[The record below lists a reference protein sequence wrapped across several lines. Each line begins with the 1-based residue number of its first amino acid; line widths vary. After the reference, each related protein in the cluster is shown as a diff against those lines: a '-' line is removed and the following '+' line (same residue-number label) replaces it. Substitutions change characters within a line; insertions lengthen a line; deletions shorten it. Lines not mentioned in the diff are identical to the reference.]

1 MESTTTEPIVESTT
15 APIVEA
21 TPETTKAPEQTVDV
35 TKVQKEAYRHAM
47 EQIDT
52 ALLELGF
59 EKPSG
64 AKTSEYL
71 KEILK
76 EKGTKE
82 PASKVIQTDDKDAII
97 TQLKASLKENEGK
110 IADLTNSTSRAK
122 TDMYVDSLLNQANL
136 NIPANLSEQ
145 ETARMK
151 GVLRNAL
158 KSELEREIEFRE
170 VDGKFRAYH
179 KDGNPILDDQANYL
193 DPSKILEKDFS
204 AFLAKAESTPKPIGT
219 GGTKPTEPT
228 NKVIPSSVKT
238 KYDYYDYLNGKDMVT
253 GSKLFNE
260 NLAKAKEENPIM
272 FK

>member
-1 MESTTTEPIVESTT
+1 MEDPIV
-15 APIVEA
+15 PQVPVVD
-21 TPETTKAPEQTVDV
+21 TPTLQVDTPVDTPTPTVDV

-47 EQIDT
+47 EQIDS

-59 EKPSG
+59 EKPNGS
-64 AKTSEYL
+64 KTSEYL

-76 EKGTKE
+76 DKGTKD
-82 PASKVIQTDDKDAII
+82 PVPKVIQADDKDAII
-97 TQLKASLKENEGK
+97 NQLKASLQEKEGK
-110 IADLTNSTSRAK
+110 IADLTTSTSRAK

-136 NIPANLSEQ
+136 NVPANLSEQ

-151 GVLRNAL
+151 GVLKNAL

-170 VDGKFRAYH
+170 VEGKFRAYH
-179 KDGNPILDDQANYL
+179 KDGNPVLDDQANYL

-219 GGTKPTEPT
+219 GGTKTTEPT

-238 KYDYYDYLNGKDMVT
+238 KYEYYDYLNGKEMVT
-253 GSKLFNE
+253 GSKLFNDS
-260 NLAKAKEENPIM
+260 LAKAKEENPTM